1 MTEFSAAWC
10 PSIVSQGAKA
20 TYIRTQSTQYNF
32 ASLRIVEGS
41 AGGVVAASELKAV
54 ELDFFSTSNCFS
66 SCFLHA
72 PVGDPFYKRYSP
84 FNNMDPLSETDVI
97 QSDSAEN
104 FVVIFEILPTD
115 KECKSNEITS
125 CRCWASCGFNGK
137 NATHQVDF
145 FPTSTIHSN
154 SNSST
159 VFCFTEQNSNSVSFS
174 QSQCCRLLKVLSSGF
189 SSEVDVV
196 LGEVVYHK
204 FQAHHY

>member
-1 MTEFSAAWC
+1 M
-10 PSIVSQGAKA
+10 
-20 TYIRTQSTQYNF
+20 
-32 ASLRIVEGS
+32 
-41 AGGVVAASELKAV
+41 AASELKAV

-72 PVGDPFYKRYSP
+72 PVGDPFYERYSP

-97 QSDSAEN
+97 QIDSPEN

-125 CRCWASCGFNGK
+125 CRCWASCGFNGR

-154 SNSST
+154 SNSSL
-159 VFCFTEQNSNSVSFS
+159 CFVSPNKIRIQFLFHSHSVVDYLKYCQVGS
-174 QSQCCRLLKVLSSGF
+174 QARLMLC
-189 SSEVDVV
+189 
-196 LGEVVYHK
+196 
-204 FQAHHY
+204 